1 MKTSTIQ
8 HATGDGT
15 WQSAYGLMY
24 AYELRMANGDHFK
37 VNSKKADAFTN
48 GQQINYKLTGKTD
61 RNGTPQGKIVSEY
74 MQQVAPAPFNGQ
86 VLTMAQA
93 PANNAGGKDRSI
105 LIQVAFKMAMERLNS
120 DPTKTLQEVYL
131 VAKYLYDEMVT
142 AHEQF

>member
-48 GQQINYKLTGKTD
+48 GQSINYELTGKTD

-105 LIQVAFKMAMERLNS
+105 LIQVAFKMAMERLNA
-120 DPTKTLQEVYL
+120 DPRYELTELYTLAHTIYKDLQQ
-131 VAKYLYDEMVT
+131 

>member
-1 MKTSTIQ
+1 MRTSTIQ

-24 AYELRMANGDHFK
+24 AYELHLANGDHFK
-37 VNSKKADAFTN
+37 VNAKKADAFTT
-48 GQQINYKLTGKTD
+48 GQSINYELTGKTD
-61 RNGTPQGKIVSEY
+61 RNGTPLGKIVTEFV
-74 MQQVAPAPFNGQ
+74 QQAAPAAYPSQAPAP
-86 VLTMAQA
+86 A
-93 PANNAGGKDRSI
+93 AGGKDRSI

-131 VAKYLYDEMVT
+131 IAKYLYDEMVT

>member
-37 VNSKKADAFTN
+37 VNSKKADAFVN
-48 GQQINYKLTGKTD
+48 GQSINYELTGKTD

-86 VLTMAQA
+86 VLTIAQA

-105 LIQVAFKMAMERLNS
+105 LIQVAFKMAMERLNA